1 MPLSI
6 LDNNNVLN
14 VGTVANDNTG
24 DNLRTAGQKINANFE
39 ALDSAVAGIESLP
52 EATVTNST
60 IRYDGVDYAST
71 DGLKVDA
78 SGNTTV
84 AGTLDVTG
92 TTSVADLSVTGPATF
107 ADSASFSTHV
117 NLDDDAKLRL
127 GDNSEFEI
135 YHTAAGAS
143 VISETGGGNLEVRA
157 NQLNVLNAN
166 GTETMLTAQPD
177 SAVTLYYNGNT
188 KVATTNTGVSVT
200 GDITVTGN
208 VDGRNIATDG
218 HKLDHI
224 EENAT
229 ADQTASE
236 ILDLIK
242 TVDGAGSGLDADTLD
257 GINSTSFLRSDTAD
271 IKTSGNLRF
280 NNDVKATFGTTND
293 DLQIY
298 HDGSNSY
305 IDDGAGTGSLI
316 LKSNN
321 YSFRNAADTEQIMT
335 ATQDSSVALYHNNVK
350 KFETTSA
357 GAAVTGDLAVTG
369 NITGTI
375 SGVAA
380 YERIGAAYASITSG
394 TDIFDGAVHWPGYDG
409 KAANILGNFTWDT
422 VVQNDGGLNLTTSN
436 TLRELFDVGSLPLDD
451 HYIVKIALRAK
462 CSNSDIIPGVLLFGM
477 NTTTS
482 WENSTTDKDYILTQV
497 VPGQHL
503 HYRFTNAIKM
513 EHQVFEFTQQG
524 LGRTIQRRYKVV
536 NSGGNDIT
544 DQANIAFINLSL
556 YTRPDIGGD
565 GLVDDQQGTSGIF
578 EFGNATTSW
587 AMTGGNPANIAI
599 EIFRLTSSSRVSG
612 LTDLPTTM

>member
-39 ALDSAVAGIESLP
+39 ALDSAVAKIESLP

-60 IRYDGVDYAST
+60 VRYDGVGYTST

-92 TTSVADLSVTGPATF
+92 TTTF
-107 ADSASFSTHV
+107 TDSALF
-117 NLDDDAKLRL
+117 
-127 GDNSEFEI
+127 
-135 YHTAAGAS
+135 
-143 VISETGGGNLEVRA
+143 
-157 NQLNVLNAN
+157 
-166 GTETMLTAQPD
+166 
-177 SAVTLYYNGNT
+177 
-188 KVATTNTGVSVT
+188 NTGVSVI
-200 GDITVTGN
+200 GNITVTGD
-208 VDGRNIATDG
+208 VDGRNIGSDG
-218 HKLDHI
+218 NKLDGI

-229 ADQTASE
+229 ADQTAQE
-236 ILDLIK
+236 IMSLIQTLDSNN
-242 TVDGAGSGLDADTLD
+242 SGLNAATLD

-280 NNDVKATFGTTND
+280 NDDVKATFGTTND

-357 GAAVTGDLAVTG
+357 GAVVTGDLAV
-369 NITGTI
+369 TGTI

-394 TDIFDGAVHWPGYDG
+394 TDIFDGADHWPGYDG
-409 KAANILGNFTWDT
+409 KAANLLGGFTWDT
-422 VVQNDGGLNLTTSN
+422 VVQNDGGLNLTTSSN
-436 TLRELFDVGSLPLDD
+436 LKELFDVGSLPLDD

-477 NTTTS
+477 NMTTS

-497 VPGQHL
+497 IPGQHL
-503 HYRFTNAIKM
+503 NYRTTNAIQM
-513 EHQVFEFTQQG
+513 EHQVFQFTQQG
-524 LGRTIQRRYKVV
+524 IFRIIKKPYKVV
-536 NSGGNDIT
+536 NAFNNDIT
-544 DQANIAFINLSL
+544 SSANIAFLNLNLSSISDPGDNF
-556 YTRPDIGGD
+556 PD
-565 GLVDDQQGTSGIF
+565 DDHGTSGLF

>member
-84 AGTLDVTG
+84 AGTLDV
-92 TTSVADLSVTGPATF
+92 AGPTTF
-107 ADSASFSTHV
+107 ADSASFSTNV
-117 NLDDDAKLRL
+117 NLSDGARLQL
-127 GDNSEFEI
+127 GDSAEFQI
-135 YHTAAGAS
+135 FHTSGGNS
-143 VISETGGGNLEVRA
+143 VISETGSANLDIRA

-177 SAVTLYYNGNT
+177 NAVTLYYNGNT
-188 KVATTNTGVSVT
+188 KVATTDSGVSVV
-200 GDITVTGN
+200 GNITVTGD
-208 VDGRNIATDG
+208 VDGRNIGSDG
-218 HKLDHI
+218 NKLDGI
-224 EENAT
+224 EANAT
-229 ADQTASE
+229 ADQTAQE
-236 ILDLIK
+236 IMSLIQTLDSNN
-242 TVDGAGSGLDADTLD
+242 SGLNAATLD

-394 TDIFDGAVHWPGYDG
+394 TDIFDGADHWPGYDG
-409 KAANILGNFTWDT
+409 KAANLLGGFTWDT

-477 NTTTS
+477 NMTTS

-503 HYRFTNAIKM
+503 HYRTKNAIQM
-513 EHQVFEFTQQG
+513 EHQVFQFTQQAIF
-524 LGRTIQRRYKVV
+524 RIIKKHYKVV
-536 NSGGNDIT
+536 NNGGNDIT
-544 DQANIAFINLSL
+544 DQANIAFLNLNLTTISDNNNDF
-556 YTRPDIGGD
+556 P
-565 GLVDDQQGTSGIF
+565 DDQHGTSGIF